1 MAKSARAPIAV
12 PGDHRNR
19 ASFGFHVWRGQPAA
33 MASAHRHGDVEFN
46 FVVRGRMRYFLGG
59 RFQQIPQGRL
69 GGMWAGLPH
78 RLVEIDRGT
87 ECIWVTLP
95 LAWFLAWNL
104 PSLFTRRLLAGE
116 LMVEPDASRE
126 PEDRRQLERWLD
138 DLKSGEGERRRLAVL
153 EVEARVRRLALA
165 RAPIARKTKQARDGS
180 TSGPGGAP
188 VERMAGYIAEN
199 FRGELSVEQIA
210 GAAGLHPNYAMTLF
224 KRACGM
230 SIWAYL
236 TRLRVSHAQL
246 LLASSQAKVLDVALE
261 SGFGSASRFYETF
274 SKVVG
279 RTPKQYRR
287 AMAQN

>member
-1 MAKSARAPIAV
+1 MAKLPPAAV
-12 PGDHRNR
+12 PEDHRTR
-19 ASFGFHVWRGQPAA
+19 ASFGFHVWRGRPSA
-33 MASAHRHGDVEFN
+33 MTAAHRHGDVEFN

-59 RFQQIPQGRL
+59 RFQQIPEGRL

-78 RLVEIDRGT
+78 RLVETERGT
-87 ECIWVTLP
+87 ECIWITLP

-104 PSLFTRRLLAGE
+104 PGPFTRRLLAGE
-116 LMVEPDASRE
+116 LMVEPDASRSA
-126 PEDRRQLERWLD
+126 EDRRQHERWID
-138 DLKSGEGERRRLAVL
+138 DLESGESERRRLAVL

-165 RAPIARKTKQARDGS
+165 RTPAAKKARMAGGAGAS
-180 TSGPGGAP
+180 SPGGEP
-188 VERMAGYIAEN
+188 VERMAGYIAEH
-199 FRGELSVEQIA
+199 FREDLSVEQIA
-210 GAAGLHPNYAMTLF
+210 GSAGLHPNYAMTLF

-246 LLASSQAKVLDVALE
+246 LLASSQAKVLDVALA

-287 AMAQN
+287 AMARN